1 MKKIY
6 EDVRDSAYRIIE
18 EKGATY
24 YGIAMA
30 VARIAECI
38 VKDEHAVLPVS
49 TVLQGE
55 YGLKKL
61 ALSIPSVVGKNGVE
75 TVLEIPLNGQESAEL
90 QASAAGLCRVI
101 DTLQL

>member
-1 MKKIY
+1 
-6 EDVRDSAYRIIE
+6 
-18 EKGATY
+18 
-24 YGIAMA
+24 MA

-55 YGLKKL
+55 YGLGKL

-75 TVLEIPLNGQESAEL
+75 TVLEIPLNGQESADL
-90 QASAAGLCRVI
+90 QASAAGLRRVI